1 MTALIWDADG
11 QRFYETGVDH
21 GVLYIPTAG
30 VYDVGYAWNGLVSVT
45 EAPSGAEPN
54 RQYADNIA
62 YLTLLSREEFGCTI
76 EAFTYPDAFATCD
89 GTAELTPGVLIGQQA
104 RSTFGLSYRTRIGN
118 DTDGD
123 MLGYKLHLVYG
134 ATAAPSER
142 AYQTINDSPEAL
154 TFSWEVTTTP
164 VAVGTIG
171 GTEYKPTSTLVIDST
186 KVNATAL
193 GTLETLLYGS
203 VGTDPSLPSPATVY
217 SLFSGTVTTATPTAP
232 TFAANVITIPTVTGV
247 TYYINNVAVTGDIT
261 ITANTIV
268 VARPNAGYKFPPVID
283 DDWMFT
289 YSA

>member
-1 MTALIWDADG
+1 MTALVWDADG

-62 YLTLLSREEFGCTI
+62 YLTLLSREEFDCTI
-76 EAFTYPDAFATCD
+76 EAFTYPDAFAACD
-89 GTAELTPGVLIGQQA
+89 GTAELTPGVLIGQQT

-164 VAVGTIG
+164 VAVGNIG
-171 GTEYKPTSTLVIDST
+171 GTEYKPTSTLVINST
-186 KVNATAL
+186 KVDATAL

-247 TYYINNVAVTGDIT
+247 TYYINNVAVTGDVT